1 MSLFRNWSIKNS
13 EFVVSYLL
21 WSYKSVVI
29 AYIKHNTLKLF
40 LSSEIYIDTL
50 SHYLLVLS
58 EEEKLITELLL
69 LGRVQD
75 ALICDP
81 HNKLIQL

>member
-1 MSLFRNWSIKNS
+1 M
-13 EFVVSYLL
+13 
-21 WSYKSVVI
+21 VI

-50 SHYLLVLS
+50 PHYLLGLF

-75 ALICDP
+75 PLICDP
-81 HNKLIQL
+81 HNNLIKL